1 MSDLTIMDI
10 AREAGVS
17 KATVSRVINSSGAV
31 SQKTRDRVMEIIHA
45 NKFSPSATAR
55 NLSRGTSSV
64 IGFIVPEID
73 NPFFGE
79 ILRGV
84 TEVTDRN
91 NLTLMCYNTDDDREK
106 ERRALNF
113 VKENRVKGLL
123 YTPAI
128 DYSEERDRK
137 RLIKILAEINV
148 PVVIMDRN
156 INLPDSDGVYFND
169 YQGIYEATMALIDA
183 GHTKIGMINADL
195 ERVLARDR
203 QKGFVDAM
211 KQAGLPVREEYIF
224 AGDYHATK
232 AYSLAKELLAM
243 SGRPTAV
250 LTCNNRTTLGFLKAL
265 SERGE
270 SVPDDIV
277 CVGLDRIE
285 VLELLGHQYNFIER
299 DAMKM
304 GREAVKLLLNRLN
317 YPKRPKMEVVLDTR
331 LIKKKM

>member
-1 MSDLTIMDI
+1 MNNLTIMDI

-31 SQKTRDRVMEIIHA
+31 SQKTKERVMEIINA

-55 NLSRGTSSV
+55 NLSMGTSSA

-84 TEVTDRN
+84 TEVTDKN

-106 ERRALNF
+106 DRRALNL
-113 VKENRVKGLL
+113 VKENRVKGIL
-123 YTPAI
+123 YTPAA
-128 DYSEERDRK
+128 DYSDERDRK
-137 RLIKILAEINV
+137 RLIRTFAEINV
-148 PVVIMDRN
+148 PVIVMDRN
-156 INLPDSDGVYFND
+156 IRLPDVDGVYFND
-169 YQGIYEATMALIDA
+169 YQGIYEATAALIEA
-183 GHTKIGMINADL
+183 GHTKISMINADL

-203 QKGFVDAM
+203 QKGFIDAM
-211 KQAGLPVREEYIF
+211 KEAGIPVREDYMF

-232 AYSLAKELLAM
+232 AYHLSRRLLAM
-243 SGRPTAV
+243 EDRPTAV
-250 LTCNNRTTLGFLKAL
+250 ITCNNRTTLGFLKAL

-285 VLELLGHQYNFIER
+285 TLELLGHQYNFIER
-299 DAMKM
+299 DAMRM
-304 GREAVKLLLNRLN
+304 GHEAIKLLLNRME
-317 YPKRPKMEVVLDTR
+317 YPERPKMEVVLGTR
-331 LIKKKM
+331 LIRKKM

>member
-1 MSDLTIMDI
+1 MNNLTIMDI

-31 SQKTRDRVMEIIHA
+31 SQKTKERVMEIINA

-55 NLSRGTSSV
+55 NLSMGTSSA

-84 TEVTDRN
+84 TEVTDKN

-106 ERRALNF
+106 DRRALNL
-113 VKENRVKGLL
+113 VKENRVKGIL
-123 YTPAI
+123 YTPAA
-128 DYSEERDRK
+128 DYSDERDRK
-137 RLIKILAEINV
+137 RLIRTFTDV
-148 PVVIMDRN
+148 
-156 INLPDSDGVYFND
+156 DGVYFND
-169 YQGIYEATMALIDA
+169 YQGIYEATAALIEA

-203 QKGFVDAM
+203 QKGFFDAM
-211 KQAGLPVREEYIF
+211 KEAGIPVREDYMF

-232 AYSLAKELLAM
+232 AYHLSRKLLAM
-243 SGRPTAV
+243 EDRPTAV
-250 LTCNNRTTLGFLKAL
+250 ITCNNRTTLGFLKAL

-285 VLELLGHQYNFIER
+285 TLELLGHQYNFVER
-299 DAMKM
+299 DAMRM
-304 GREAVKLLLNRLN
+304 GHEAIKLLLNRME
-317 YPKRPKMEVVLDTR
+317 YPERPKMEVVLGTR
-331 LIKKKM
+331 LIRKKM